1 MALETKVSSSG
12 LIATIIELK
21 VSREITGQDLYD
33 LAGSSFA
40 PGTVFKLLLQDKL
53 LQRDSDPALKCAPSP
68 VVLNFTT
75 GWHRQGSEA
84 DGLFLDGGGLCNLVR
99 RGRHKLAHAV
109 LLNSTAAL
117 REELTADVEL
127 LSWVAY
133 TSGGARQGSRP
144 DGRPVPGALR
154 LLWEMILRQPQ
165 QVCRR
170 DPQTGK
176 LPLHDAAWG
185 MAPFQAAVM
194 LAAVAPAS
202 VQDRRNRGC
211 ESPHDVGRYVHPG
224 FSWPSPEQLMAR
236 ASRLR
241 SAGQL
246 MGRLRSLLPQR
257 QVGLQGCIDG
267 GLKLGLRASFLIA
280 SCLTDCQE
288 LIHNGLIPAT
298 VLTLTSSQVPMMQ
311 PVPKMHPEAA
321 PSVSGQEPP
330 TFPSQRRVRERRRR
344 PVGPKEKAAPS
355 VSGQEPPPVPSQRRR
370 RAPELSDS
378 AVNHLRENFVRD
390 GGVYGGAH
398 RVRNRRCSF
407 VEVSEILVGEKRFKL
422 ETHVSHTVHSSIQR
436 SAPEKAWPCKSVWQ
450 KERRRERHE
459 RWSTLMT

>member
-1 MALETKVSSSG
+1 MAPADEDIELSVVALSG
-12 LIATIIELK
+12 ATIIELK

-33 LAGSSFA
+33 LAGSSFP
-40 PGTVFKLLLQDKL
+40 PGTVFKLSSEEKL
-53 LQRDSDPALKCAPSP
+53 LQRDSDQPLKCAQSP

-75 GWHRQGSEA
+75 GWHRCRSEG

-109 LLNSTAAL
+109 LLNSTAKV

-165 QVCRR
+165 EVQRR
-170 DPQTGK
+170 DPQTGR

-185 MAPFQAAVM
+185 MAPFEAAVM
-194 LAAVAPAS
+194 LAAAFPAS
-202 VQDRRNRGC
+202 IQDRKNRGC
-211 ESPHDVGRYVHPG
+211 ESPHDLGRYVHPN
-224 FSWPSPEQLMAR
+224 FSWQCSEQLMAR
-236 ASRLR
+236 AMRLR
-241 SAGQL
+241 RAGQL

-267 GLKLGLRASFLIA
+267 GLKLGLRASSLIA
-280 SCLTDCQE
+280 SCLTDCHE
-288 LIHNGLIPAT
+288 LIHCGLIPAT
-298 VLTLTSSQVPMMQ
+298 VLTLSSSPVPTLIVQ
-311 PVPKMHPEAA
+311 PVPKIHPEVHPEAA
-321 PSVSGQEPP
+321 PSPSGIHQEQPHVA
-330 TFPSQRRVRERRRR
+330 SQRRVRAVRRRR
-344 PVGPKEKAAPS
+344 D
-355 VSGQEPPPVPSQRRR
+355 
-370 RAPELSDS
+370 PELSEPA

-450 KERRRERHE
+450 NLGNDVGNK
-459 RWSTLMT
+459 

>member
-1 MALETKVSSSG
+1 
-12 LIATIIELK
+12 ATIIELK

-33 LAGSSFA
+33 LAGSSFP
-40 PGTVFKLLLQDKL
+40 PGTVFKLLLEEKL
-53 LQRDSDPALKCAPSP
+53 LQRDSDQPLKCAPSP

-75 GWHRQGSEA
+75 GVALRSNSFLVGVVTDLKLIHCSSMEA
-84 DGLFLDGGGLCNLVR
+84 GRGGGLCNLVR

-109 LLNSTAAL
+109 LLSSTATV
-117 REELTADVEL
+117 REELTGDAEL

-165 QVCRR
+165 QVRR
-170 DPQTGK
+170 CDPQTGK

-185 MAPFQAAVM
+185 MAPFEVAVM
-194 LAAVAPAS
+194 LAAAFPAS
-202 VQDRRNRGC
+202 VQDRKNRGC

-224 FSWPSPEQLMAR
+224 FAWPCSEQLMVPRGRTGYLEAR
-236 ASRLR
+236 ATRLR

-288 LIHNGLIPAT
+288 LIHWGLIPAT
-298 VLTLTSSQVPMMQ
+298 VLTLTSSQVPTLMVQ
-311 PVPKMHPEAA
+311 PVPKMHSEAV
-321 PSVSGQEPP
+321 PSVGRQEPHV
-330 TFPSQRRVRERRRR
+330 PSRLRRVAERRRR
-344 PVGPKEKAAPS
+344 DPQLTDCA
-355 VSGQEPPPVPSQRRR
+355 
-370 RAPELSDS
+370 

-398 RVRNRRCSF
+398 RVGWPGSDRPTKHRVVF
-407 VEVSEILVGEKRFKL
+407 VR
-422 ETHVSHTVHSSIQR
+422 
-436 SAPEKAWPCKSVWQ
+436 
-450 KERRRERHE
+450 
-459 RWSTLMT
+459 

>member
-1 MALETKVSSSG
+1 MVALSG
-12 LIATIIELK
+12 ATIIELK

-33 LAGSSFA
+33 LAGSSFP
-40 PGTVFKLLLQDKL
+40 PGTVFKLLLEEKL
-53 LQRDSDPALKCAPSP
+53 LQRDSEQPLKCAPSP

-75 GWHRQGSEA
+75 GWRGHGSEA
-84 DGLFLDGGGLCNLVR
+84 DSLFLDGGGLCNLVR

-109 LLNSTAAL
+109 LLSSTATV
-117 REELTADVEL
+117 REELTGDAEL
-127 LSWVAY
+127 LPWVAY

-165 QVCRR
+165 QVRRR

-185 MAPFQAAVM
+185 MAPFEVAVM
-194 LAAVAPAS
+194 LAAAFPAS
-202 VQDRRNRGC
+202 VQDRKNRGC

-224 FSWPSPEQLMAR
+224 FAWPCSEQLMAR
-236 ASRLR
+236 ATRLR

-288 LIHNGLIPAT
+288 LIHWGLIPAT
-298 VLTLTSSQVPMMQ
+298 VLTLTSSQVPTLMVQ
-311 PVPKMHPEAA
+311 PVPKMHSEAA
-321 PSVSGQEPP
+321 PSVGRQEPHV
-330 TFPSQRRVRERRRR
+330 PSRRRRVAERRRR
-344 PVGPKEKAAPS
+344 D
-355 VSGQEPPPVPSQRRR
+355 
-370 RAPELSDS
+370 PELTECA